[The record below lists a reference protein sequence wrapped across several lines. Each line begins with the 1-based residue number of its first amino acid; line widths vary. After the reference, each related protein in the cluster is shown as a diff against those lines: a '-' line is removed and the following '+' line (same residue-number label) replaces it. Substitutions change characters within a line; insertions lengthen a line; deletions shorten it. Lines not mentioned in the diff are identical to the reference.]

1 MGIRTIIHYWDIIY
15 KWCCHG
21 YYTYI
26 HIYIYTITSYM
37 LFYNVMYIYRGEII
51 ELNGEL
57 SIATLENVKRG
68 EQMSIFG
75 G

>member
-1 MGIRTIIHYWDIIY
+1 
-15 KWCCHG
+15 
-21 YYTYI
+21 
-26 HIYIYTITSYM
+26 M
-37 LFYNVMYIYRGEII
+37 LFYNVMYIYIGEII

>member
-1 MGIRTIIHYWDIIY
+1 ML
-15 KWCCHG
+15 C
-21 YYTYI
+21 
-26 HIYIYTITSYM
+26 IYI
-37 LFYNVMYIYRGEII
+37 GEII